1 MAHNLRVLFPILV
14 SLFALPAQA
23 GDATRGKALF
33 KDCRV
38 CHSVIDETETPI
50 VRGGRTGPNLYGVI
64 GRHAG
69 SVPGFFYS
77 TSMVSAGRE
86 GLRWNEEDFVTYVKD
101 ATAFLRNYLDDPTAR
116 GKMAYRLPDSEKARD
131 VWAYLESIATRPA
144 Q

>member
-1 MAHNLRVLFPILV
+1 MAHNPNVLFPILL
-14 SLFALPAQA
+14 SLFVLPAHA
-23 GDATRGKALF
+23 GDAARGKTLF
-33 KDCRV
+33 KDCRA
-38 CHSVIDETETPI
+38 CHSVIDETETPV

-77 TSMVSAGRE
+77 TSMVAAGRE
-86 GLRWNEEDFVTYVKD
+86 GLRWNEEDFVIYVRD
-101 ATAFLRNYLDDPTAR
+101 ATAFLRDYLDDPTAR
-116 GKMAYRLPDSEKARD
+116 GKMAYKLPDSDKARD